1 MRCILPA
8 HLLVAL
14 IVGATLGACA
24 TQSQMITDSPGI
36 PASNAQGPPL
46 ESAAA
51 PTAAPAPAPAPQ
63 PAGRA
68 ARAPTV
74 PAPTPQPDGPMTV
87 TRAREQCW
95 MLAESQR
102 ARDIDT
108 RVKFVEQCVKDKMK

>member
-1 MRCILPA
+1 MRCNSRG

-14 IVGATLGACA
+14 IVSVALGACA
-24 TQSQMITDSPGI
+24 TQPQMITDSPGV
-36 PASNAQGPPL
+36 PASNVPSPPT

-51 PTAAPAPAPAPQ
+51 PAPAAP

-74 PAPTPQPDGPMTV
+74 PAPPSDQPMTV
-87 TRAREQCW
+87 TKAREQCW
-95 MLAESQR
+95 MQAETQR
-102 ARDIDT
+102 ARDIET